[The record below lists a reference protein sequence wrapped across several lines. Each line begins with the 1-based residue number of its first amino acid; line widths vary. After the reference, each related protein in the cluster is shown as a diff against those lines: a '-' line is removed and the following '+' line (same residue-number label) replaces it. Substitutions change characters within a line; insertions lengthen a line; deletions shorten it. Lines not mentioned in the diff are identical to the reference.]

1 MQLESLLEKFGSL
14 ENKLIDL
21 EVQLDAKNNELY
33 EMARVGAMITSILDL
48 DGILSAM
55 IEMSLRLLHA
65 EVGCILIWESDEQ
78 EPQTRISY
86 GVDYNLVRM
95 MKLEGEIDIA
105 QWTKKTGETVIINDF
120 PPETNIPAEVN
131 AVISAPLTAREETIG
146 VLVAVNKTDDDGF
159 NNEDKKL
166 LEMLVSFATVAIENS
181 KLMEE
186 RLIRQKLENELALA
200 KTVQNALLPSDE
212 FEFKGANISHI
223 YYPAGQ
229 VGGDYYD
236 VIPISE
242 HKFIVIVGDVS
253 NKGVPAALV
262 MTAVRSV
269 VRHEVRNNM
278 DIARIVDNINQTL
291 CRDVMRTDNMFISLV
306 IALVDLAK
314 MEATYCNA
322 GHLPP
327 LYFNP
332 KNLEISQLKTGG
344 MILGQFDEAR
354 YTAET
359 IKLKPEDRILCFTDG
374 ITESMDREEKLYG
387 REGLLEF
394 TNRNMDLDDN
404 SFLKELKKEVDNFSK
419 DAGPG
424 QFDDM
429 TSVLIRIT

>member
-1 MQLESLLEKFGSL
+1 
-14 ENKLIDL
+14 
-21 EVQLDAKNNELY
+21 
-33 EMARVGAMITSILDL
+33 
-48 DGILSAM
+48 
-55 IEMSLRLLHA
+55 
-65 EVGCILIWESDEQ
+65 
-78 EPQTRISY
+78 
-86 GVDYNLVRM
+86 
-95 MKLEGEIDIA
+95 
-105 QWTKKTGETVIINDF
+105 
-120 PPETNIPAEVN
+120 
-131 AVISAPLTAREETIG
+131 
-146 VLVAVNKTDDDGF
+146 
-159 NNEDKKL
+159 
-166 LEMLVSFATVAIENS
+166 
-181 KLMEE
+181 
-186 RLIRQKLENELALA
+186 
-200 KTVQNALLPSDE
+200 
-212 FEFKGANISHI
+212 ANISHI

-242 HKFIVIVGDVS
+242 DKFIVIVGDVS

-269 VRHEVRNNM
+269 VRHEVRSNI

-306 IALVDLAK
+306 IALVDLAE

-332 KNLEISQLKTGG
+332 KNQEISQLRAGG

-359 IKLKPEDRILCFTDG
+359 IKLKSEDRILCFTDG

-394 TNRNMDLDDN
+394 TNRHMKLEDN
-404 SFLKELKKEVDNFSK
+404 SFLKELKKEVDDFSK